1 MGPIQVQHPSALSLL
16 DLQRRARS
24 ARVPVVQ
31 DRGAVANPTVEG
43 CLYFFHN
50 GDGAGTAETTP
61 VLQEFC
67 RLNTT
72 GAEVRAIA
80 LYYYDCDTRSAPRIT
95 GLQNSVSTRRWLP
108 ARLGDFVNSRNES
121 TLGRLLECRRVA
133 MAEKIGIIN
142 LKARLY
148 AATIE
153 RGLPKPAEP
162 SMRGPRCLA
171 LREGCRRDELTNWDQ
186 SPA

>member
-1 MGPIQVQHPSALSLL
+1 MFGVLWKSASVSRSKNKMGPVRVQHPSALSLL

-31 DRGAVANPTVEG
+31 DRGAVANPTVEA
-43 CLYFFHN
+43 CLYFFYN

-80 LYYYDCDTRSAPRIT
+80 LYYDDCDTRSAPRIT
-95 GLQNSVSTRRWLP
+95 GLKKLVRP
-108 ARLGDFVNSRNES
+108 AGRCLLDDFVNSRNES
-121 TLGRLLECRRVA
+121 TLGRLLDLVDEWRWHK
-133 MAEKIGIIN
+133 KIGIIN
-142 LKARLY
+142 L
-148 AATIE
+148 T
-153 RGLPKPAEP
+153 PA
-162 SMRGPRCLA
+162 
-171 LREGCRRDELTNWDQ
+171 
-186 SPA
+186 

>member
-1 MGPIQVQHPSALSLL
+1 MGPFQVQHPSALSL

-24 ARVPVVQ
+24 TRVPVVQ
-31 DRGAVANPTVEG
+31 DRGAVANPTVEA

-80 LYYYDCDTRSAPRIT
+80 LYCDDCDTRSAPRIT
-95 GLQNSVSTRRWLP
+95 GLKKTVSTRRSLP
-108 ARLGDFVNSRNES
+108 ARLAGFCQFEERINLRAIAGSR
-121 TLGRLLECRRVA
+121 RRVA
-133 MAEKIGIIN
+133 MA
-142 LKARLY
+142 
-148 AATIE
+148 
-153 RGLPKPAEP
+153 
-162 SMRGPRCLA
+162 
-171 LREGCRRDELTNWDQ
+171 
-186 SPA
+186 